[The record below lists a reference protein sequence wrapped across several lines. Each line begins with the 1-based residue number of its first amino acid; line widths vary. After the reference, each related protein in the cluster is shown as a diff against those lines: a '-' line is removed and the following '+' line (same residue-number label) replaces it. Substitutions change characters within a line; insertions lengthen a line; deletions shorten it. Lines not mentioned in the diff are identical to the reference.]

1 MIEWRKSVLQ
11 YNQYYFCDLETH
23 ISMEDY
29 EVSELINMNRDE
41 FRNLMTSS
49 FNAFIQRESNQL
61 RFINQKDIEAAI
73 DYINSIQLM
82 KKIEKTS

>member
-1 MIEWRKSVLQ
+1 
-11 YNQYYFCDLETH
+11 
-23 ISMEDY
+23 MEDY